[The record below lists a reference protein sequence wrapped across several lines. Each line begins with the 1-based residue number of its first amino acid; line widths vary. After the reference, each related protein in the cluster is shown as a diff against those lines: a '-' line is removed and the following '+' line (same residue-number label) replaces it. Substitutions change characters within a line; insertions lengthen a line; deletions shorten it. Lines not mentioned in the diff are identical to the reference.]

1 MLGLWFVGWP
11 DGLFPNIKA
20 TGICMGARG
29 GWENDQGSSCNLEE
43 QEHLLEP
50 RDLAKSGSST
60 SLTSAVLQEKGPR
73 QHWKQQA
80 GRVREEHILWF
91 LSSTLRFWSF
101 LPREMWGGSKPHVV
115 AVPTK
120 WCLGDLS
127 MLCENQ
133 SRPLLGLPCLLC
145 GTKGFW
151 SCDGWP
157 RAVGQRGGSSL
168 CLVTRLVAPAS
179 QNIFNAGLPRLADDP
194 PDLDSQL
201 QTPSVQ

>member
-1 MLGLWFVGWP
+1 MAWWPVSKHQSNWDLHGGKRRVGKWP
-11 DGLFPNIKA
+11 RKFLQPWRAG
-20 TGICMGARG
+20 TSVGAKRPG
-29 GWENDQGSSCNLEE
+29 QVWEQ
-43 QEHLLEP
+43 HIP
-50 RDLAKSGSST
+50 YVSST
-60 SLTSAVLQEKGPR
+60 SRERAPH

-157 RAVGQRGGSSL
+157 RAVGQRGRSSL

-179 QNIFNAGLPRLADDP
+179 QKIFNAGLPRLANKP